1 MKAAE
6 TKPKTSK
13 DSNSKNGDGLK
24 LVSKPMDVVQILH
37 RDHQT
42 VAEMF
47 FQYKQLE
54 EDDEK
59 KELVAEIIKELSIH
73 AQVEEELVYP
83 AIREAAEDS
92 EDMMDEADTE
102 HHVVKYLLAELSEME
117 PDDDHY
123 DSKVTVLCELVNH
136 HVQEEEKEIFEKL
149 EDADL
154 DLEELGSKVMSRKE
168 ELSAKPPSVKQK
180 PATTSRKKT
189 ASRK

>member
-1 MKAAE
+1 MKAVT
-6 TKPKTSK
+6 TKP
-13 DSNSKNGDGLK
+13 NGKQSSMNDAEPLE
-24 LVSKPMDVVQILH
+24 SAPSSADVTQILH
-37 RDHQT
+37 RDHQK

-59 KELVAEIIKELSIH
+59 KELVANIIKELSIH
-73 AQVEEELVYP
+73 AQVEEEIVYP
-83 AIREAAEDS
+83 AIRESADEA

-102 HHVVKYLLAELSEME
+102 HHVVKYLLAELAEME

-149 EDADL
+149 QDADV
-154 DLEELGSKVMSRKE
+154 DLEELGTEVLTRKG
-168 ELSAKPPSVKQK
+168 ELSAKPPSLKQK
-180 PATTSRKKT
+180 PATTSRKK
-189 ASRK
+189 ASASKK

>member
-47 FQYKQLE
+47 FQYTQLE

-83 AIREAAEDS
+83 AIRAAEDS